1 MSGRFFSRGIQASVA
16 VGGEELDAGGLGLA
30 GEVVIELV
38 GDKDKADGFMG
49 VGAVVGRGWEE
60 GGVLLQPSQVG
71 QGGVALDFEDMDLL
85 WGDDDSVGAGA
96 AMSDVLKCAADSA
109 MERALSRV
117 SGRAA
122 LEALKD
128 SLAVDR
134 A

>member
-1 MSGRFFSRGIQASVA
+1 MGVA
-16 VGGEELDAGGLGLA
+16 VGDEESDAGGLGLA
-30 GEVVIELV
+30 REVVIESV
-38 GDKDKADGFMG
+38 GEEHEADGLMG
-49 VGAVVGRGWEE
+49 MGAVVGGGWEE

-71 QGGVALDFEDMDLL
+71 QGGVALDFEDIDLL

-96 AMSDVLKCAADSA
+96 AMSDVLECAAASA

-122 LEALKD
+122 LEALKH